1 VGGKAATE
9 VAVESFV
16 VCEVDSRG
24 LAVKSDSAD
33 ATFFAEDSA
42 ADLVVAVGAGGGGR
56 LGETEGELDPFVF
69 HDWVLFFRYM
79 QAVEN
84 AVKDGCQNDTE
95 EGDQDDSGEKG
106 VSGRE

>member
-1 VGGKAATE
+1 MGGEATPKIAMQGFILRE
-9 VAVESFV
+9 I
-16 VCEVDSRG
+16 DTGG
-24 LAVKSDSAD
+24 LAVEAD
-33 ATFFAEDSA
+33 PAYAPLFAENGT
-42 ADLVVAVGAGGGGR
+42 ADLVVAVSAGGGGR